1 MRFFPPFS
9 PCPEHHIDRGRTES
23 LIAAARVR
31 MSYGLTT
38 EEIRE
43 DLIKMGC
50 TDEGNIYLIITAAT
64 LLEK

>member
-1 MRFFPPFS
+1 MIYLRTS
-9 PCPEHHIDRGRTES
+9 PCPERHVDRGRTES
-23 LIAAARVR
+23 LIASARMR
-31 MSYGLTT
+31 MQYGMPT

-50 TDEGNIYLIITAAT
+50 TDEGNLFLIITAAS